1 MHLLVAWQ
9 DQPTVMAWAGAWLER
24 IGQLFDANKTRV
36 QVRADPTA
44 FAEQDRIVRAQVASM
59 AQQRDAELHR
69 ADLHP
74 ACRKALESLGRHWAG
89 LTVFVDHPE
98 VPMDN
103 NAAERSERGPAWA
116 ARTTMVPGAL
126 ERPTG
131 GVHVFDFADL
141 AVVEPVV
148 SALADGEPASR
159 CRGGRRG
166 AGQPGSLPA
175 VKPQRAAATSWSLKT
190 ASKPAPPDG
199 TS

>member
-1 MHLLVAWQ
+1 
-9 DQPTVMAWAGAWLER
+9 
-24 IGQLFDANKTRV
+24 
-36 QVRADPTA
+36 
-44 FAEQDRIVRAQVASM
+44 M

-103 NAAERSERGPAWA
+103 NAAERTNR
-116 ARTTMVPGAL
+116 PGAGPQELLWFRGDL

-148 SALADGEPASR
+148 SGWLTAYLQACAEAGGVVPANPE
-159 CRGGRRG
+159 
-166 AGQPGSLPA
+166 AFLP
-175 VKPQRAAATSWSLKT
+175 
-190 ASKPAPPDG
+190 
-199 TS
+199 